1 MASGSELYFFR
12 ESIIMQLKDFLM
24 VGMGGALGSMLRYG
38 VGLWLKPITT
48 FPAGT
53 FVVNIAGSFL
63 IGLIAGFAANDLKL
77 QQHWQLFLAVG
88 LCGGFTTFSAMSLEG
103 LQMIQQQKF
112 GFFLLY
118 SVTTISLGLCLALFG
133 YRISSA

>member
-1 MASGSELYFFR
+1 
-12 ESIIMQLKDFLM
+12 MQLKEFLM

-38 VGLWLKPITT
+38 VGLWLKPITI

-53 FVVNIAGSFL
+53 FIVNITGSFL
-63 IGLIAGFAANDLKL
+63 IGLIAGFATNDLKI
-77 QQHWQLFLAVG
+77 QQHWYLFLAIG

-103 LQMIQQQKF
+103 LQYLQQQKT
-112 GFFLLY
+112 GAFLLY
-118 SVTTISLGLCLALFG
+118 AITSLSLGLCMALVG